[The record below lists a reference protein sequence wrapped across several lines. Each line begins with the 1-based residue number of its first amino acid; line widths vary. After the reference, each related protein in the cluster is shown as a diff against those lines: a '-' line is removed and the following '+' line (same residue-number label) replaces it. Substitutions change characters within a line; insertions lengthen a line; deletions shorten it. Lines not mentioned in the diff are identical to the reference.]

1 MKSISFLLMLALVS
15 LSACKTNSPQT
26 TVVENS
32 QSIPIPAPQPPKNI
46 ILLIGD
52 GMGVSQIYGGMV
64 ANKNILELER
74 MQHIGFIK
82 TYSSDNLITDSG
94 AGATAFSIGEKTY
107 NGAIGV
113 ASDTSVHETVLE
125 SAALAGKA
133 TGMVVTSTITHAT
146 PASFAAHVPSRNM
159 HEEIAWQ
166 LVESK
171 VDLLIGGGRK
181 YFNQRKDGRDL
192 LAEMMMRGFFVVDNE
207 QALLELQPDA
217 RVGALLWEDAAPK
230 KTEGRDDILARATGI
245 AIDRL
250 STLKDAGFF
259 LLVEGSQIDWGGHA
273 NDTRYIVEEMMDFDR
288 SLAVALDFAEKDGE
302 TLVIV
307 TADHET
313 GGFSINGGDF
323 KTGEVTGAFT
333 TGGHT
338 AVMVPVFAFGPVA
351 ENFMGIQENVDIYRH
366 MMNLLGLKAGHAPRP
381 YLPAVRK

>member
-1 MKSISFLLMLALVS
+1 MKSIPFFLLTLGLLA
-15 LSACKTNSPQT
+15 ACKTNSPQST
-26 TVVENS
+26 TVEAS
-32 QSIPIPAPQPPKNI
+32 SAIPIPAPKPPKNI

-52 GMGVSQIYGGMV
+52 GMGVSQIYGGMI

-74 MQHIGFIK
+74 MRHIGFIK
-82 TYSSDNLITDSG
+82 TYASDNIIVDSG

-133 TGMVVTSTITHAT
+133 TGMVVTSAITHAT

-181 YFNQRKDGRDL
+181 YFNQREDGRDL

-207 QALLELQPDA
+207 QALLELPANA

-230 KTEGRDDILARATGI
+230 MTEGRDAILSRSTNV
-245 AIDRL
+245 AIERL
-250 STLKDAGFF
+250 SQLKEPGFF
-259 LLVEGSQIDWGGHA
+259 LMVEGSQIDWGGHA
-273 NDTRYIVEEMMDFDR
+273 NDTRYIVEEMVDFDQAV
-288 SLAVALDFAEKDGE
+288 AVALDFAEKNGE

-313 GGFSINGGDF
+313 GGFAINGGDF

-333 TGGHT
+333 TGSHT
-338 AVMVPVFAFGPVA
+338 AVMVPVFAFGPGA
-351 ENFMGIQENVDIYRH
+351 ENFMGIQENVDIYQH
-366 MMNLLGLKAGHAPRP
+366 MMNLLGLQAGRIPRP
-381 YLPAVRK
+381 YEPAIRK

>member
-1 MKSISFLLMLALVS
+1 MKSIPFFLLTLGLLA
-15 LSACKTNSPQT
+15 ACKTNSPQST
-26 TVVENS
+26 TVEAS
-32 QSIPIPAPQPPKNI
+32 SAIPIPAPKPPKNI

-52 GMGVSQIYGGMV
+52 GMGVSQIYGGMI

-74 MQHIGFIK
+74 MRHIGFIK
-82 TYSSDNLITDSG
+82 TYASDNIIVDSG

-181 YFNQRKDGRDL
+181 YFNQREDGRDL

-207 QALLELQPDA
+207 QALLELPANA

-230 KTEGRDDILARATGI
+230 MTEGRDAILSRSTNV
-245 AIDRL
+245 AIERL
-250 STLKDAGFF
+250 SQLKEPGFF
-259 LLVEGSQIDWGGHA
+259 LMVEGSQIDWGGHA
-273 NDTRYIVEEMMDFDR
+273 NDTRYIVEEMVDFDQAV
-288 SLAVALDFAEKDGE
+288 AVALDFAEKNGE

-313 GGFSINGGDF
+313 GGFAINGGDF

-333 TGGHT
+333 TGSHT
-338 AVMVPVFAFGPVA
+338 AVMVPVFAFGPGA
-351 ENFMGIQENVDIYRH
+351 ENFMGIQENVDIYQH
-366 MMNLLGLKAGHAPRP
+366 MMNLLGLQAGRIPRP
-381 YLPAVRK
+381 YEPAIRK

>member
-1 MKSISFLLMLALVS
+1 MKSIPFFLLTLGLLA
-15 LSACKTNSPQT
+15 ACKTNSPQST
-26 TVVENS
+26 TVEAS
-32 QSIPIPAPQPPKNI
+32 SAIPIPAPKPPKNI

-52 GMGVSQIYGGMV
+52 GMGVSQIYGGMI

-74 MQHIGFIK
+74 MRHIGFIK
-82 TYSSDNLITDSG
+82 TYASDNIIVDSG

-181 YFNQRKDGRDL
+181 YFNQREDGRDL

-207 QALLELQPDA
+207 QALLELPANA

-230 KTEGRDDILARATGI
+230 MTEGRDAILSRSTNV
-245 AIDRL
+245 AIKRL
-250 STLKDAGFF
+250 SQLKEPGFF
-259 LLVEGSQIDWGGHA
+259 LMVEGSQIDWGGHA
-273 NDTRYIVEEMMDFDR
+273 NDTRYIVEEMVDFDQAV
-288 SLAVALDFAEKDGE
+288 AVALDFAEKNGE

-313 GGFSINGGDF
+313 GGFAINGGDF

-333 TGGHT
+333 TGSHT
-338 AVMVPVFAFGPVA
+338 AVMVPVFAFGPGA
-351 ENFMGIQENVDIYRH
+351 ENFMGIQENVDIYQH
-366 MMNLLGLKAGHAPRP
+366 MMNLLGLQAGRIPRP
-381 YLPAVRK
+381 YEPAIRK